1 MKIVVLGAG
10 TVGTWIADL
19 LCKHR
24 HSVTVVDVD
33 PEHIKR
39 INEELDVRAI
49 TGEAAHAS
57 VLFQADV
64 LGADLCLAVTGDDEV
79 NLVAAS
85 MAKAMGSRRS
95 IARVFAPVFRDL
107 STFDY
112 QRHFHIDRILS
123 LEHLSAMELARNIR
137 NPDAFTVESFARGA
151 IEVQEMIVV
160 EPTRAI
166 DKPLKE
172 LRLSKGVRIA
182 SIYREGRV
190 WIAGAEDQVQL
201 NDRITVIGR
210 REDVDE
216 VRDLF
221 RLAVP
226 PRKRVVV
233 AGGGETGHH
242 LARMLQHD
250 RFSVMLMEQ
259 SRERCRVLAN
269 SLPHITVIQADAT
282 RRTVLEEERVGSAD
296 VFVACTGEDENN
308 IMAGVEAREIG
319 AAKIMAV
326 VGRPDYADIV
336 GRLGINVAVSPR
348 DVMAKQVLSFLQS
361 GPVVA
366 RMPLPGGD
374 ISVYEI
380 EVAPDAPATKHVLAS
395 LALPK
400 QCLIAAAMRAE
411 YAVVPGADD
420 RLQAG
425 DTVIALIGNAE
436 LHAALPMFETEN
448 GSVHK

>member
-33 PEHIKR
+33 PDHTKR
-39 INEELDVRAI
+39 INEELDVRALN
-49 TGEAAHAS
+49 GQAAHAS
-57 VLFQADV
+57 VLFQADI
-64 LGADLCLAVTGDDEV
+64 LGADLCLAVTGNDEV

-85 MAKAMGSRRS
+85 MAKGMGARRS

-112 QRHFHIDRILS
+112 QRHFGIDRLLS
-123 LEHLSAMELARNIR
+123 LEHLSATELARNIR
-137 NPDAFTVESFARGA
+137 HPEALTVESFARGVL
-151 IEVQEMIVV
+151 EVQEMIVV
-160 EPTRAI
+160 EPTSVLEQ
-166 DKPLKE
+166 PLKH
-172 LRLSKGVRIA
+172 LRLPKGVRIA
-182 SIYREGRV
+182 SICREGQI

-201 NDRITVIGR
+201 NDRITVVGS
-210 REDVDE
+210 REHVDQ
-216 VRDLF
+216 VRDMF
-221 RLAVP
+221 RSSLG
-226 PRKRVVV
+226 PRKRVVI

-242 LARMLQHD
+242 LARMLPND
-250 RFSVMLMEQ
+250 RFAVMLMEQ
-259 SRERCRVLAN
+259 SRQRCQVLAN
-269 SLPHITVIQADAT
+269 NLPHVTVVQADAT
-282 RRTVLEEERVGSAD
+282 RRTVLEEERVGNAD

-319 AAKIMAV
+319 ASEIMAI

-380 EVAPDAPATKHVLAS
+380 EVAADSPATNHVLAS
-395 LALPK
+395 LPLPD
-400 QCLIAAAMRAE
+400 QCLIAAVMRAE
-411 YAVVPGADD
+411 YAMVPGADD
-420 RLQAG
+420 SLHAG
-425 DTVIALIGNAE
+425 DTVIALIADDQLEVALSQFEARNGN
-436 LHAALPMFETEN
+436 
-448 GSVHK
+448 GRR